1 MTLPTNETPP
11 SPNNQSQFPRMVSIA
26 LPTYKPVATMIIL
39 AVTVIIYL
47 GQVLTESSL
56 NGNDLFFILG
66 GKINSLIDQGQIWR
80 LITPVFLHASITHVL
95 LNMYAL
101 FILGK
106 VLESAYG
113 HGRFLLLYFISAFAG
128 NVMSYIMS
136 ANASLGASTAI
147 FGLIGAEAIFVIRN
161 KRFYGSRYQSTIL
174 NIGMIIALN
183 LAIGFLPGTSIG
195 YWGHLGGLLGGS
207 LFAYLAGPQWDVTG
221 TYPTISVIDRQKNTN
236 ILLSALLIVIV
247 FAVAAYFTGG
257 K

>member
-11 SPNNQSQFPRMVSIA
+11 SPNNQSQSPRMVSIA

-47 GQVLTESSL
+47 GQVLTQSSL
-56 NGNDLFFILG
+56 NGNDLLFILG
-66 GKINSLIDQGQIWR
+66 GKINSLIEQGQIWR
-80 LITPVFLHASITHVL
+80 LITPVFLHASISHVL

-128 NVMSYIMS
+128 NVMSFIMS

-161 KRFYGSRYQSTIL
+161 KRFYGTRYQSTIFQYRNDHCLESGDRFLAWYL
-174 NIGMIIALN
+174 NR
-183 LAIGFLPGTSIG
+183 
-195 YWGHLGGLLGGS
+195 LLGTPWRVNRWELVRLSGRS
-207 LFAYLAGPQWDVTG
+207 PMGCDRYISHHLSRRPAEEHEYCAYRLYW
-221 TYPTISVIDRQKNTN
+221 
-236 ILLSALLIVIV
+236 
-247 FAVAAYFTGG
+247 
-257 K
+257 